1 MRFPLTTL
9 AVSVALIAGCSS
21 QGVQTVAQPS
31 QLEFAVQQV
40 PAPVAKK
47 EPYALNHH
55 GERRIDNYYWMRDD
69 ERKDAEILAHLEK
82 KINTRIR
89 C

>member
-1 MRFPLTTL
+1 MRFPLTIV
-9 AVSVALIAGCSS
+9 AVSVALVAGCSS

-47 EPYALNHH
+47 NLMCL
-55 GERRIDNYYWMRDD
+55 I
-69 ERKDAEILAHLEK
+69 I
-82 KINTRIR
+82 TVSVV
-89 C
+89 